1 MATTLAPNQ
10 PAVLYRYRRHPPALT
25 YGVVAAVAFLI
36 SAFMVPTLL
45 WAIVLVVAAV
55 GAVALGVAGRRRWW
69 IEEQVVTDHGVT
81 LTRPDG
87 LAVEIPHDRL
97 VSATTKS
104 HSIRFVRDDGAL
116 LIFARNSD
124 GERVLRALEQAAP
137 TVARNRVIEPPSC
150 TSCRPQ
156 W

>member
-1 MATTLAPNQ
+1 MATTLRQSEPV
-10 PAVLYRYRRHPPALT
+10 VLYRYRRHPPALT
-25 YGVVAAVAFLI
+25 YGVVAAVAMLV
-36 SAFMVPTLL
+36 SAFEVPTLL
-45 WAIVLVVAAV
+45 WAIVLTIAAM

-69 IEEQVVTDHGVT
+69 IEEQTVTDHGVV

-87 LAVEIPHDRL
+87 LVVEIPHDRL
-97 VSATTKS
+97 SSATTKS
-104 HSIRFVRDDGAL
+104 HSIRFIRDDGAL

-137 TVARNRVIEPPSC
+137 AVARNRVIEPPSC

>member
-1 MATTLAPNQ
+1 MATTLTHSQ
-10 PAVLYRYRRHPPALT
+10 PVVLYRHRRHPPALT
-25 YGVVAAVAFLI
+25 YGVVAGVALLV
-36 SAFMVPTLL
+36 SAFVVPLLL
-45 WAIVLVVAAV
+45 WAIVLALAAV
-55 GAVALGVAGRRRWW
+55 GAVALGVAGRLRWW
-69 IEEQVVTDHGVT
+69 IEEQVVTDRGVV

-87 LAVEIPHDRL
+87 LVVEIPHDRL

-116 LIFARNSD
+116 LIFARNSE
-124 GERVLRALEQAAP
+124 GERVLRVLEEVAP
-137 TVARNRVIEPPSC
+137 AVSRNRVIEPPSC

>member
-1 MATTLAPNQ
+1 MATTLTQSQ
-10 PAVLYRYRRHPPALT
+10 PVVLYRHRRHPPALT
-25 YGVVAAVAFLI
+25 YGVVAGVALLV
-36 SAFMVPTLL
+36 SAFVVPMLL
-45 WAIVLVVAAV
+45 WAIVLGLAAV

-69 IEEQVVTDHGVT
+69 IEEQAVTDRGVV

-87 LAVEIPHDRL
+87 LVVEIPHDRL

-116 LIFARNSD
+116 LIFARNSE
-124 GERVLRALEQAAP
+124 GERVLRVLEEVAP
-137 TVARNRVIEPPSC
+137 AVSRNRVIEPPSC

>member
-1 MATTLAPNQ
+1 MATTLAPTQ
-10 PAVLYRYRRHPPALT
+10 HAVLYRYRRHPPALT
-25 YGVVAAVAFLI
+25 YGVVVAVALLV
-36 SAFMVPTLL
+36 SALMVPTIG
-45 WAIVLVVAAV
+45 WTIVLIIAAM
-55 GAVALGVAGRRRWW
+55 GAIALGIAGRRHWW
-69 IEEQVVTDHGVT
+69 IEEQMVTVNGIS

-87 LAVEIPHDRL
+87 FVVEIPHDRL

-104 HSIRFVRDDGAL
+104 HSIGFVRDDGAL

-124 GERVLRALEQAAP
+124 GERVLRALEKAAP
-137 TVARNRVIEPPSC
+137 AVSRGRVIEPPAC